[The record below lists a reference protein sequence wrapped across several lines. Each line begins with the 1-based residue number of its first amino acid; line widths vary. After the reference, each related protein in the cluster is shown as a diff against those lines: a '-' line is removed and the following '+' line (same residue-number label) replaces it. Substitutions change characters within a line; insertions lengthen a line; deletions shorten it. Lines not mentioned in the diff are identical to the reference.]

1 LQEQFSAV
9 PLKADFAFYAG
20 TPAVVVTLSDATV
33 VAVGADC
40 GLPGR
45 GTNVLATG
53 H

>member
-1 LQEQFSAV
+1 VQDQFSAV

-20 TPAVVVTLSDATV
+20 TPAVVVTLANATV

-40 GLPGR
+40 GLPGQ
-45 GTNVLATG
+45 GADVLATG